1 MAATFTPARGAP
13 NLRGRRRRGEHVIGW
28 LLRLCA
34 AVTVFT
40 TFAIVLSLLG
50 ETIGFFREVSP
61 ARFFVETTW
70 APTFGARASFG
81 IWPLVN
87 GTLLVAGIGI
97 ITAIPLG
104 LLVAVYLAEY
114 ASPRVRNVLKPFLE
128 LLAGIPTVVLGFF
141 ALNFVTEVVLK
152 NVLPG
157 VQTFNALSAGLVVG
171 LMIVPTIASLSEDA
185 MRAVPQGLR
194 EAGYGIGAPKRMVA
208 LKIVFPAAISGIVA
222 SVVLGL
228 ARAIGETMIVSIAGG
243 NNPHVGFNPLEGIQ
257 TMTAFIV
264 QVSLGD
270 TQHGSTAYR
279 TIFAVAAV
287 LFVMTFALNYVAT
300 RIARRFREVYE

>member
-1 MAATFTPARGAP
+1 MTPMTRTEDVP
-13 NLRGRRRRGEHVIGW
+13 DLRGRPRRVEQLMSG

-34 AVTVFT
+34 GVTVFT
-40 TFAIVLSLLG
+40 TFAIVLTLLG

-61 ARFFVETTW
+61 GAFFGGTQW
-70 APTFGARASFG
+70 APTFGANASFG
-81 IWPLVN
+81 VWPLIN

-97 ITAIPLG
+97 LTAVPLG

-114 ASPRVRNVLKPFLE
+114 ASPKARRILKPFLE
-128 LLAGIPTVVLGFF
+128 ILAGLPTVVLGFF
-141 ALNFVTEVVLK
+141 ALNFVTQVLLK
-152 NVLPG
+152 NLIPG
-157 VQTFNALSAGLVVG
+157 IETFNALSAGLVIG

-194 EAGYGIGAPKRMVA
+194 EAGYGIGAPKRTVA
-208 LKIVFPAAISGIVA
+208 LRIVFPAALSGIIS

-228 ARAIGETMIVSIAGG
+228 ARAVGETMIVAIAAG
-243 NNPHVGFNPLEGIQ
+243 NQPQMSFNPLKGIQ

-270 TQHGSTAYR
+270 TPYGSTAYR
-279 TIFAVAAV
+279 TIFAVASV
-287 LFVMTFALNYVAT
+287 LFVMTFALNVISH